1 MPGALGIV
9 VPWVFSFMICV
20 LLAGRTLSLLRLGIS
35 VAVSQ
40 FLFHTLFVLGTVTPS
55 GVSVRHVHGAPLVIP
70 ASAGVPEAVTAD
82 ASMWLGHALAALLT
96 IAALYR
102 GERLILAARD
112 LAAQLGRWLRRRVD
126 HVLVLPALRLPEASA
141 ACSSSRVP
149 VASFSSRLSEAA
161 LLPLRSDLIRALGFH
176 RSCGAS
182 PPCAFRR
189 ARVLNACMHV
199 AHATSDERPF
209 PCPLSAG
216 LRLGWRWR
224 RSRPSRS
231 PRPRPPTIN

>member
-1 MPGALGIV
+1 MAGERRARRPCQTGAVTESRKPAVIRGFAASSLAIFVALAGHVSGGGQMPGALGIV

-126 HVLVLPALRLPEASA
+126 HVLVLPALRLPRGLRGVFELT
-141 ACSSSRVP
+141 RTGGLV
-149 VASFSSRLSEAA
+149 
-161 LLPLRSDLIRALGFH
+161 LLATLRGRA
-176 RSCGAS
+176 
-182 PPCAFRR
+182 P
-189 ARVLNACMHV
+189 
-199 AHATSDERPF
+199 
-209 PCPLSAG
+209 PLSAA
-216 LRLGWRWR
+216 
-224 RSRPSRS
+224 
-231 PRPRPPTIN
+231 I